1 MRPKVKPLNENRCK
15 HLADSD
21 IFLDREQLALRYRRS
36 EKTLANWAAIGY
48 GPPCE
53 RVGKKPLY
61 RLCCVLDWENRHFGF
76 PEVG

>member
-1 MRPKVKPLNENRCK
+1 MKPIFKNQCK

-21 IFLDREQLALRYRRS
+21 IFLDRKQLAHRYRRA

-53 RVGKKPLY
+53 RVGKQPLY
-61 RLCCVLDWENRHFGF
+61 RLCCVLDWENRQFGF
-76 PEVG
+76 PEAG